1 MSAEENLWYAMRA
14 TYRRGAEAKRRLE
27 QAGLQCF
34 IPMKWEEKIIH
45 NRKVRKY
52 TPVVGNLL
60 FVYGSQSVIQ
70 AVKKGLDYLQYMV
83 DSRSR
88 EKIIVPEDQMQRF
101 IAAIGSYND
110 QFIFL
115 KASDVDLA
123 KGDRVRVTGGEFEG
137 QIGTFMRVK
146 GAKEKRVVIAI
157 PGVMVVAIAAI
168 HPSLVEKVR

>member
-1 MSAEENLWYAMRA
+1 
-14 TYRRGAEAKRRLE
+14 
-27 QAGLQCF
+27 
-34 IPMKWEEKIIH
+34 
-45 NRKVRKY
+45 
-52 TPVVGNLL
+52 
-60 FVYGSQSVIQ
+60 
-70 AVKKGLDYLQYMV
+70 MV

-123 KGDRVRVTGGEFEG
+123 KGDMVRVTGGEFEG

-157 PGVMVVAIAAI
+157 PGVMAVAIAAI
-168 HPSLVEKVR
+168 HPSLVEKVG

>member
-34 IPMKWEEKIIH
+34 VPMKWEEKIIH

-123 KGDRVRVTGGEFEG
+123 KGDMVRVTGGEFEG

-157 PGVMVVAIAAI
+157 PGVMAVAIAAI
-168 HPSLVEKVR
+168 HSSLVEKVG